1 MHSIKN
7 VLGYGLGLLALL
19 VISGC
24 SSMPQKIEV
33 SAKPIDKPELVLPDP
48 EVLRMKEV
56 KWVLLTP
63 ENFEEK
69 VAEIEATGR
78 PVVFFAL
85 SDEGYENISNNFSS
99 IRAYI
104 QQQQAIIAAYENYY
118 KNANEALD
126 AANSN
131 IESAA
136 AEVEAQQSQEQE
148 STLDKAIVCG
158 FILVLQVHCLVQHF
172 YSGSKTQEWQ
182 HGAYKSLI
190 AH

>member
-1 MHSIKN
+1 MKHLIKN
-7 VLGYGLGLLALL
+7 VLGFGLVLALL
-19 VISGC
+19 SGC

-33 SAKPIDKPELVLPDP
+33 SAKPVDKPELVLPDADGI
-48 EVLRMKEV
+48 RMKDVE
-56 KWVLLTP
+56 WVLITP

-69 VAEIEATGR
+69 VAEIQATGR

-85 SDEGYENISNNFSS
+85 TDEGYENISMNFSS

-131 IESAA
+131 IEGAA
-136 AEVEAQQSQEQE
+136 AEVEAQQKEVDQ
-148 STLDKAIVCG
+148 DNPFWKI
-158 FILVLQVHCLVQHF
+158 F
-172 YSGSKTQEWQ
+172 
-182 HGAYKSLI
+182 
-190 AH
+190 

>member
-1 MHSIKN
+1 MN

-24 SSMPQKIEV
+24 TSMPQKIEV
-33 SAKPIDKPELVLPDP
+33 SAKPVDKPELVLPNP
-48 EVLRMKEV
+48 EGIRMKHVE
-56 KWVLLTP
+56 WVLITVD
-63 ENFEEK
+63 NFEEK
-69 VAEIEATGR
+69 VAELQATGR

-85 SDEGYENISNNFSS
+85 TDEGYENISMNFSS

-131 IESAA
+131 IEGAA
-136 AEVEAQQSQEQE
+136 ADVEAQQNKENQD
-148 STLDKAIVCG
+148 TPFWKI
-158 FILVLQVHCLVQHF
+158 F
-172 YSGSKTQEWQ
+172 
-182 HGAYKSLI
+182 
-190 AH
+190 

>member
-1 MHSIKN
+1 MTNLIKN
-7 VLGYGLGLLALL
+7 VLGFGLILAIL
-19 VISGC
+19 SGC
-24 SSMPQKIEV
+24 TSMPQKIEV
-33 SAKPIDKPELVLPDP
+33 SAKPVDKPELVLPDADGI
-48 EVLRMKEV
+48 RMKDVE
-56 KWVLLTP
+56 WVLITP

-85 SDEGYENISNNFSS
+85 TDEGYENISLNFSS

-131 IESAA
+131 IEGAA
-136 AEVEAQQSQEQE
+136 AEVEAQQGEVDQD
-148 STLDKAIVCG
+148 TPFWKI
-158 FILVLQVHCLVQHF
+158 F
-172 YSGSKTQEWQ
+172 
-182 HGAYKSLI
+182 
-190 AH
+190 

>member
-1 MHSIKN
+1 
-7 VLGYGLGLLALL
+7 
-19 VISGC
+19 
-24 SSMPQKIEV
+24 MPQKIEV
-33 SAKPIDKPELVLPDP
+33 SAKPVDKPELVLPNADGI
-48 EVLRMKEV
+48 RMKNVE
-56 KWVLLTP
+56 WVLITP

-85 SDEGYENISNNFSS
+85 TDEGYENISMNFSS

-131 IESAA
+131 IEGAA

-148 STLDKAIVCG
+148 STLDKLNP
-158 FILVLQVHCLVQHF
+158 F
-172 YSGSKTQEWQ
+172 K
-182 HGAYKSLI
+182 
-190 AH
+190 

>member
-1 MHSIKN
+1 MKHLIKN
-7 VLGYGLGLLALL
+7 VLGFGLILAIL
-19 VISGC
+19 SGC

-33 SAKPIDKPELVLPDP
+33 SAKPVDKPELVLPDADGI
-48 EVLRMKEV
+48 RMKDVE
-56 KWVLLTP
+56 WVLITP

-85 SDEGYENISNNFSS
+85 TDEGYENISMNFSS

-131 IESAA
+131 IAGAA
-136 AEVEAQQSQEQE
+136 AEVEEQQKEVDQ
-148 STLDKAIVCG
+148 DRPFWKV
-158 FILVLQVHCLVQHF
+158 F
-172 YSGSKTQEWQ
+172 
-182 HGAYKSLI
+182 
-190 AH
+190 